1 MSWGSPWLLCLL
13 VLVPLGWL
21 YLAFVKKP
29 PVLVVPSVRPFR
41 RRSGGRRFRNPAL
54 AEYLAL
60 AALTLLIAALARP
73 RVGSERLIVRS
84 EGVDMVLALDMS
96 GSMGAYDLPPETRS
110 TREVAEAI
118 RSGRLENR
126 FDTAKRELERFA
138 AERPGDRIGLV
149 GFADFAYRFLP
160 PTTDRQLLD
169 SRLRS
174 LKLRQIG
181 DGTNLAAPIVSAVNR
196 LKSAGSPRRVLVLFT
211 DGVDNVGYRVTP
223 QRAAELAKECGVTI
237 HTVGIGTPR
246 AVAVVRSPFGT
257 RLQPV
262 PGEFDEALLRRIAEA
277 TGGKYFHAGSR
288 EGLRKVMDEIDALE
302 RTEKS
307 AEKFVEYREY
317 APLLALA
324 ALLLAAAGITIG
336 HTWKLRLP

>member
-1 MSWGSPWLLCLL
+1 MSWGSPWLLFLL
-13 VLVPLGWL
+13 VLVPLAWL
-21 YLAFVKKP
+21 YLSFVKKL
-29 PVLVVPSVRPFR
+29 PVLVVPSVHPFR
-41 RRSGGRRFRNPAL
+41 RRSGMRRFRNPAL

-60 AALTLLIAALARP
+60 AALTLLIVALARP
-73 RVGSERLIVRS
+73 RVGSERLVVRS

-96 GSMGAYDLPPETRS
+96 GSMGNYDPPPEMQS
-110 TREVAEAI
+110 PREIAEAI
-118 RSGRLENR
+118 DSERLENR

-138 AERPGDRIGLV
+138 AKRPGDRIGLV

-174 LKLRQIG
+174 LELRQIG

-211 DGVDNVGYRVTP
+211 DGVDNVAYRVTP
-223 QRAAELAKECGVTI
+223 EQAAELAKECKVTI
-237 HTVGIGTPR
+237 HTVGIGTPH
-246 AVAVVRSPFGT
+246 AVAAVRTPFGT

-262 PGEFDEALLRRIAEA
+262 TGEFDEALLRRIADA
-277 TGGKYFHAGSR
+277 TGGRYFHAGSR
-288 EGLRKVMDEIDALE
+288 EGLRQVMDEIDSLE

-307 AEKFVEYREY
+307 TEKFVEYREY

-324 ALLLAAAGITIG
+324 ALLLLAAGTVAE